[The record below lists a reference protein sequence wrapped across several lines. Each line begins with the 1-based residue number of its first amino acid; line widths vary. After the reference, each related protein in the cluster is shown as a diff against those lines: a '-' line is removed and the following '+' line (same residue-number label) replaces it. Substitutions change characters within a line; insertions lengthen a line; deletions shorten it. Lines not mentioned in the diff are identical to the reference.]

1 MKIILI
7 IVFVIGSCLLV
18 NKIFPP
24 TDAGSEFVNALLW
37 LIILVFGFWL
47 GTQTTTK
54 KKGDS

>member
-24 TDAGSEFVNALLW
+24 HDAGSEFINGLIW
-37 LIILVFGFWL
+37 LGILILGFWF
-47 GTQTTTK
+47 GIESTRK